1 MITNV
6 LESELK
12 YYLKYQ
18 DELVKQY
25 TGKYIVI
32 KNHEVIGNYDNEL
45 EAVKKSAKEHELGT
59 FLVQKCE
66 AGDQGYSPCFSCRGS
81 LA

>member
-1 MITNV
+1 MNNV
-6 LESELK
+6 LESEIK
-12 YYLKYQ
+12 YYQKHQ

-25 TGKYIVI
+25 AGEYIVI

-66 AGDQGYSPCFSCRGS
+66 AGDQGYSQSFRCRGS
-81 LA
+81 CG